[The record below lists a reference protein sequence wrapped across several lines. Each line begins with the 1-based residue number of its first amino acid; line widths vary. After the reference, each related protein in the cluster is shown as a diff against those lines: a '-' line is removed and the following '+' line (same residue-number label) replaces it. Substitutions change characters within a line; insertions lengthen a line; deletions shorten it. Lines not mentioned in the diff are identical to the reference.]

1 MINDKLTK
9 ELQEQINENKNS
21 ITGDILYKNNDGTT
35 GDITLNKSIDNYK
48 TLEISYKYQ
57 EDYMKTIRVNIE
69 TNKSFTLR
77 ESYTLNNKF
86 IEIFGAYTCSGNI
99 ISKIQGQFGYIDNG
113 AVRIDGQNYFYI
125 TRIVGF
131 K

>member
-9 ELQEQINENKNS
+9 ELQEQITENKNS
-21 ITGDILYKNNDGTT
+21 ITGDILYKNNDGTP

-57 EDYMKTIRVNIE
+57 VDYMKTIKVNIE

-77 ESYTLNNKF
+77 ESYTLNNNF

-113 AVRIDGQNYFYI
+113 TVRIDGQNYFHI
-125 TRIVGF
+125 TKIVGF

>member
-9 ELQEQINENKNS
+9 ELQEQITENKNS

-35 GDITLNKSIDNYK
+35 DDITLNKSINNYK

-57 EDYMKTIRVNIE
+57 VDYMKTIKVNIE

-77 ESYTLNNKF
+77 ESYTLNNNF

-113 AVRIDGQNYFYI
+113 TVRIDGQNYFHI
-125 TRIVGF
+125 TKIVGF